1 MAYNLGM
8 NQLTL
13 VLPYALPAP
22 ELADDLIKALAAPA
36 LAALLS
42 RTSSERFY
50 HADNVSHLLPH
61 EAWLSAALS
70 GGAGP
75 AVQAMRGFGLSPEA
89 GARYFLIHPVN
100 IELARTHIG
109 MGDARQLQLS
119 EADSRA
125 LFDTARP
132 FFDEMGQ
139 PLYYGDALTWF
150 MRADAWSDLQG
161 PSPDAAATQDLSVA
175 MPEGEHA
182 RPLRRLQNEIQML
195 WHGHPANAAREARG
209 LKPVNSFWL
218 WGGATAP
225 PAVPATAAL
234 HTLNVP
240 GWLAALA
247 QPSQRSAS
255 LNQVLSGKDDA
266 LLVHGGLIAPTLA
279 QEWGLWLQ
287 QMEQLEQH
295 WFAPLLAALKDGSLG
310 QLRLILTH
318 REGWHDSTTSRNAQR
333 KFWRTNNLNALKQP

>member
-1 MAYNLGM
+1 MAYNPGM
-8 NQLTL
+8 NQLTF
-13 VLPYALPAP
+13 VLPYALPAA
-22 ELADDLIKALAAPA
+22 ELAPDIIKALQAPA

-42 RTSSERFY
+42 RTSSQQFHR
-50 HADNVSHLLPH
+50 ADNASHLLPH
-61 EAWLSAALS
+61 EAWLASALTK
-70 GGAGP
+70 GAGL
-75 AVQAMRGFGLSPEA
+75 AAQAMRGFGLSPEP

-125 LFDTARP
+125 LFETARP

-195 WHGHPANAAREARG
+195 WHGHPANAAREERG

-218 WGGATAP
+218 WGGALASDLP
-225 PAVPATAAL
+225 DQAQLL
-234 HTLNVP
+234 HTLEAP

-247 QPSQRSAS
+247 EPAQRNAT
-255 LNQVLSGKDDA
+255 LTTVLAGKRDA
-266 LLVHGGLIAPTLA
+266 LLVHGGLIAPALA

-287 QMEQLEQH
+287 QMQQLEQH
-295 WFAPLLAALKDGSLG
+295 WFAPLLSALKDGSLG

-318 REGWHDSTTSRNAQR
+318 REGWHDSSTSKSAQR